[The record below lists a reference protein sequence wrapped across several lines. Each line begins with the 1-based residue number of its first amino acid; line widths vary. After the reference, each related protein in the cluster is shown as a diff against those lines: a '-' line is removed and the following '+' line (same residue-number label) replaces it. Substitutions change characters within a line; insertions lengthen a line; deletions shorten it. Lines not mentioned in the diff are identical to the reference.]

1 VFATIDEL
9 GSAYFLLLKISEIER
24 YLGWLEVY
32 HQITMTKEL
41 LSGYKVLIDSA
52 FRCFLQEVYESTA
65 LNISED
71 EVLSRAQFKGVAL
84 NETPN
89 TCEKTILLKR
99 IWSHGRTV
107 SKAKTWQEVEQAMMR
122 MKTDLDVFR
131 RLLENYSSTQEP
143 FSKDLV
149 VKSIA
154 CGQLLNFFI
163 DTSHNISK
171 AALVF
176 PSIEYTAT
184 EQYLSS
190 AYPGYVYG
198 LQYLWY
204 SILGSEEFERTC
216 VRELH
221 LALDAKE
228 VEKYPKP
235 ENVIEE
241 IFKKSGLFVDS
252 TQIDNPDLNEDER
265 DIIEGIHR
273 LTPPGSERWATLDR
287 FFESINEEIVRP
299 REERLKTSFGWSRL
313 IVLDGYAKDLLKE
326 LLDPSQVAEP
336 EYLSKKD
343 RDSCKKLLALAMLW
357 YEVNVLD
364 TQGLVVFNGAPA
376 FASSILGTVEVY
388 RAHHSQVPVK
398 AIIFKHPVGP
408 ENEFGYSFGVFVPV
422 YGSLGL
428 SDNSGWLIFF
438 DCKNNYAGFGESSLG
453 FAGAVIRHG
462 QKRGR
467 IAFQEIIVDKE
478 LFKEYLREHSVSSV
492 FDMLIKETP
501 VGSKEVG
508 RLTAIVAELLNF
520 VGFAKGK
527 LLEHVAQKW
536 VESQGFHETTCDTW
550 INGEQIDCVG
560 RAENSLSFFE
570 CKLNVHQDTIRNTM
584 NQITRKSIALSKAT
598 RRVKACLI
606 VYDRV
611 SAGTKRRFEKKGI
624 FVQDNFRALIQ
635 KEKCFEG
642 TRVETLQL
650 LDWQFR
656 TPGKFR
662 PEY

>member
-1 VFATIDEL
+1 
-9 GSAYFLLLKISEIER
+9 
-24 YLGWLEVY
+24 
-32 HQITMTKEL
+32 MTKEL

-65 LNISED
+65 LDISED
-71 EVLSRAQFKGVAL
+71 EVLSRAHFKGVPL
-84 NETPN
+84 SETPN
-89 TCEKTILLKR
+89 TCEKTVLLKR

-107 SKAKTWQEVEQAMMR
+107 SKAKTWQEVEQAMVQMR
-122 MKTDLDVFR
+122 TDLDVFR
-131 RLLENYSSTQEP
+131 RLLEIYSCTHAPLDKE
-143 FSKDLV
+143 LV
-149 VKSIA
+149 IQSVA
-154 CGQLLNFFI
+154 CGQLLNFFN
-163 DTSHNISK
+163 DTSHNIPR
-171 AALVF
+171 AQLVF
-176 PSIEYTAT
+176 PSIEYSAT
-184 EQYLSS
+184 EQYLFS

-204 SILGSEEFERTC
+204 SILGKEEFERTC

-221 LALDAKE
+221 LALDEKR
-228 VEKYPKP
+228 VEKYPRP
-235 ENVIEE
+235 RNTLEE
-241 IFKKSGLFVDS
+241 ILKNSGVFVDI
-252 TQIDNPDLNEDER
+252 TQIDHADLNEEER
-265 DIIEGIHR
+265 DFAEGVRR
-273 LTPPGSERWATLDR
+273 LMPPGSERWATLDR
-287 FFESINEEIVRP
+287 FFQSIYEGIVRP
-299 REERLKTSFGWSRL
+299 REERLKIVFGSSRL
-313 IVLDGYAKDLLKE
+313 IVLDGYTKDLLE
-326 LLDPSQVAEP
+326 PLLDSNQVGEP
-336 EYLSKKD
+336 EYLTKTD
-343 RDSCKKLLALAMLW
+343 RDSCKRLLARAMLW

-364 TQGLVVFNGAPA
+364 TQGLLVFNGAPA
-376 FASSILGTVEVY
+376 FASSLLGTVEVY
-388 RAHHSQVPVK
+388 RAHHSEVPVK
-398 AIIFKHPVGP
+398 AIIFKHPVGS
-408 ENEFGYSFGVFVPV
+408 ENEFDYSFGVFVPV

-438 DCKNNYAGFGESSLG
+438 DCKNNYAGFGESPLG

-467 IAFQEIIVDKE
+467 VGLQEIIVDKE

-492 FDMLIKETP
+492 FDTLIKETP
-501 VGSKEVG
+501 VGTKEVG

-536 VESQGFHETTCDTW
+536 VESRGFHETTCDTW
-550 INGEQIDCVG
+550 INGEQIDCTG
-560 RAENSLSFFE
+560 RSRNSLTFFE

-584 NQITRKSIALSKAT
+584 NQITRKSIALSKAA
-598 RRVKACLI
+598 RRVKACLL
-606 VYDRV
+606 VYDRI
-611 SAGTKRRFEKKGI
+611 SAGTKKRFEKKGI

-642 TRVETLQL
+642 SRVETLQL